1 MSLALHIF
9 EFVTFGTDVPACLHV
24 LPATPPFSLGWLWGS
39 LVEIIRQSQNT
50 KEKGKKPHTLLGN
63 TVCVA

>member
-1 MSLALHIF
+1 MCLALHSL
-9 EFVTFGTDVPACLHV
+9 EFITLGTEVPACLHV
-24 LPATPPFSLGWLWGS
+24 LLAMPPFSLGWLWRS

-50 KEKGKKPHTLLGN
+50 KEKGKTLHTLLGN